1 MLPYF
6 LAILAFT
13 AIAQMIGGYITGISV
28 ARFRR
33 HIKKIVYVESAL
45 MLIVSA
51 ELTYFAFEASNIA
64 IIPLIG
70 GLLLIFVVNKFIPHK
85 HGGGLAY
92 LGTLVFIAMCMHELP
107 EGISFGA
114 SYLLDPNVG
123 LLTAA
128 LIALHN
134 LPEGS
139 IVMMPYALKN
149 RMWQG
154 LRAVG
159 VTQVLYVLGGL
170 LSYAL
175 LFQMST
181 AEQALST
188 TFAAGAMVF
197 IAIEEIYIIKKCKK
211 RGIS

>member
-1 MLPYF
+1 MLQYF

-33 HIKKIVYVESAL
+33 HIKKIVYIESAL

-51 ELTYFAFEASNIA
+51 ELTYFAFEASNLV
-64 IIPLIG
+64 IIPLVIG
-70 GLLLIFVVNKFIPHK
+70 ILAIFVVNKFIPHK
-85 HGGGLAY
+85 HGGELAC

-134 LPEGS
+134 IPEGS
-139 IVMMPYALKN
+139 IVMLPYALKN
-149 RMWQG
+149 RVWQG
-154 LRAVG
+154 LRIVG
-159 VTQVLYVLGGL
+159 VTQALYVLGGL

-175 LFQMST
+175 LFNLSA

-188 TFAAGAMVF
+188 AFAAGAMIF
-197 IAIEEIYIIKKCKK
+197 IAIEEVYIIRKCKK
-211 RGIS
+211 K

>member
-1 MLPYF
+1 MLQYF

-45 MLIVSA
+45 MLVVSA
-51 ELTYFAFEASNIA
+51 ELTYFAFEASNLV
-64 IIPLIG
+64 IIPLVIG
-70 GLLLIFVVNKFIPHK
+70 ILAIFTINKFIPHK
-85 HGGGLAY
+85 HGGELAC

-134 LPEGS
+134 IPEGS
-139 IVMMPYALKN
+139 IVMLPYALKN
-149 RMWQG
+149 RVWQG
-154 LRAVG
+154 LRIVG
-159 VTQVLYVLGGL
+159 VTQALYVLGGL

-175 LFQMST
+175 LFNLSA

-188 TFAAGAMVF
+188 AFAAGAMIF
-197 IAIEEIYIIKKCKK
+197 IAIEEVYIIRKCKK
-211 RGIS
+211 K